1 MNRFS
6 LKHGSSLLAIAC
18 LLALA
23 PAFAQDRAKSEVKST
38 NKNNSDRVKE
48 QTQSEKGQAHP
59 DQVAIP
65 ECLRKLN
72 LSAQQ
77 QDQVEEIVQSYDG
90 SVGMVWKQ
98 FSDAYMKTICLETGA
113 FVIGISATSR
123 RRCGSSGAW
132 GRGRSAP

>member
-1 MNRFS
+1 MTMRTKIARLFTIKTRFEAYLVTYAIS
-6 LKHGSSLLAIAC
+6 VGAVERGLHYAQDYPGNGGILLAIAC

-23 PAFAQDRAKSEVKST
+23 PACAQDRAKSEVKST

-72 LSAQQ
+72 LCKRSQ
-77 QDQVEEIVQSYDG
+77 
-90 SVGMVWKQ
+90 
-98 FSDAYMKTICLETGA
+98 
-113 FVIGISATSR
+113 
-123 RRCGSSGAW
+123 SGAM
-132 GRGRSAP
+132 SC